1 MKEKIKLYYN
11 LEVEEYKDSI
21 FYNDGIYYQ
30 FIKWER
36 TEDELKDIIKVSDE
50 LKQKGIKISEI
61 ILNNNN
67 SYISDGYLLLK
78 LNYFLDDEYSL
89 NKILKYNNKLV
100 VQQRYTNNWLEMW
113 KIKVDYLEYQVKE
126 LAYNKK
132 TIVTSF
138 SYYVGLAENA
148 ISILNKINSKDN
160 ASVLVLSRLRVK
172 YPNYCND
179 YFNPVN
185 FIFDSRVRD
194 IAGYLKSKFFANK
207 DILEDLELIIQEN
220 LTPYEYNLFFVRML
234 YPSYYFDAIENVLLN
249 NESENVIV
257 EIVSKVNDYEEM
269 LRNIMIRLSQITNIE
284 ILPWLMKKE

>member
-36 TEDELKDIIKVSDE
+36 TEDELKDIMRVSDE

-67 SYISDGYLLLK
+67 SYISDGYVLLK

-89 NKILKYNNKLV
+89 NKILKFNNKLV

-113 KIKVDYLEYQVKE
+113 KNKVDYLEYQVKE

-257 EIVSKVNDYEEM
+257 EIVSKVNDYEEI

-284 ILPWLMKKE
+284 ILPWLMIKE

>member
-50 LKQKGIKISEI
+50 LKQKGIKISKI

-113 KIKVDYLEYQVKE
+113 KNKVDYLEYQVKE

-220 LTPYEYNLFFVRML
+220 LTPYEYNLFFIRML